1 MRRSFLV
8 IAAVLSFCS
17 AIATAQAKP
26 DFSGKWVLDPTAAP
40 APAGVGDGSG
50 RGPAAVVSEFTAKQD
65 ARTLTITRMQGDQTL
80 TETFNLD
87 GSETRDTLQ
96 TPGGPRERVFRA
108 TWDGNRL
115 VINGTLNFDGKML
128 QQNRVMSMEGGNL
141 VIEQTAPGPAGP
153 TMVKRVYKK
162 G

>member
-1 MRRSFLV
+1 MRRDVLV
-8 IAAVLSFCS
+8 IALVSFVSAAVSLS
-17 AIATAQAKP
+17 AQGKP
-26 DFSGKWVLDPTAAP
+26 DFSGTWVLDTTAAP
-40 APAGVGDGSG
+40 TPAGGGG
-50 RGPAAVVSEFTAKQD
+50 RGPATVDSEFTAKQD
-65 ARTLTITRMQGDQTL
+65 AKTLTITRRLGDQTV
-80 TETFNLD
+80 TEIFNLD

-108 TWDGNRL
+108 TWDGNKL
-115 VINGTLNFDGKML
+115 VINGTMNLDGKIL
-128 QQNRVMSMEGGNL
+128 QQNRVMSMEGANL